1 VRLGRGG
8 GIGQITLANLLAAAG
23 LFFHRWRKGFGEAGG
38 NFGLVGPFELTLI
51 PARSNLFCR
60 W

>member
-51 PARSNLFCR
+51 PA
-60 W
+60 